1 MPTVTVDPGVEFL
14 LRSDEPL
21 FRYRTLVELVGVSE
35 ADPRATEARAAI
47 PDGPIVRTLL
57 TDVPGRH
64 PYSKWLGL
72 HWRMASLMDLGLP
85 GDLPEAGDAADRVLA
100 WITGRSEPLRAKKV
114 PVIRGLSRQC
124 ASIEGNALAVAVHF
138 GHADHPRSR
147 LLVEELLDWQWPDGG
162 WNCDRHE
169 DTTHASANESFP
181 AFRGLAAFGRATADA
196 SMAAAV
202 LARVDRAAEFFLRH
216 RVAWSERS
224 GRPMHP
230 AVVEL
235 HYPPYWHYDV
245 LAGLRSLAE
254 SGHLDDPRTSDALD
268 LLEAK
273 RRDDGTW
280 GPDAA
285 HYRRPGTAGSLV
297 EVVDWGPAPFRGR
310 SKAASAQGRETPSS
324 EPITFFALSLLNA
337 AGRLS

>member
-1 MPTVTVDPGVEFL
+1 MVAVDPGIEFL
-14 LRSDEPL
+14 LRSNEPL
-21 FRYRTLVELVGVSE
+21 IRYRTLVEL
-35 ADPRATEARAAI
+35 ADAPETESRVREARAAI
-47 PDGPIVRTLL
+47 PDGPIVRALL

-64 PYSKWLGL
+64 PYSKWIGL

-85 GDLPEAGDAADRVLA
+85 GDLPQARAAAERVLT
-100 WITGRSEPLRAKKV
+100 WITGRSEPPRPKKV

-138 GHADHPRSR
+138 GLADQPRTR
-147 LLVEELLDWQWPDGG
+147 LLADELLDWQWPDGG

-169 DTTHASANESFP
+169 TTTHASANESFP
-181 AFRGLAAFGRATADA
+181 AFRGLAAFGRTTDDRA
-196 SMAAAV
+196 
-202 LARVDRAAEFFLRH
+202 LAEIVRERVDRAAEFFLRH

-230 AVVEL
+230 AAVEL

-245 LAGLRSLAE
+245 LAGLRALAE
-254 SGHLDDPRTSDALD
+254 SGHLADPRTSDALD
-268 LLEAK
+268 LLESR

-280 GPDAA
+280 AADAA

-297 EVVDWGPAPFRGR
+297 DVVDWGPAPFRGR
-310 SKAASAQGRETPSS
+310 SKAASTRRRGIPSS
-324 EPITFFALSLLNA
+324 EPITFFALSLLKA